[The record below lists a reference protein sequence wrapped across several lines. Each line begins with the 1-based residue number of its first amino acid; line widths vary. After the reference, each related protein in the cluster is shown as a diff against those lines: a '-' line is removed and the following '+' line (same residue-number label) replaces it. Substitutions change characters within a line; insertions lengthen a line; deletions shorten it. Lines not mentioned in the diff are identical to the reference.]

1 MRPSAQDG
9 KGTKE
14 TNATAAPAVLRP
26 VSCKKQI
33 HHADPWPQL
42 LWKTRMNQI
51 NIEEALGSGS
61 LSAWPMDS
69 ARGVERVI
77 NKVPLHMLYI
87 LQSLMISSVF
97 P

>member
-1 MRPSAQDG
+1 
-9 KGTKE
+9 
-14 TNATAAPAVLRP
+14 
-26 VSCKKQI
+26 
-33 HHADPWPQL
+33 
-42 LWKTRMNQI
+42 MNQI

-61 LSAWPMDS
+61 LSVEPMDS
-69 ARGVERVI
+69 AGGESRAI

>member
-1 MRPSAQDG
+1 MRWLLEDG
-9 KGTKE
+9 PE
-14 TNATAAPAVLRP
+14 TQTVQAATAALHP
-26 VSCKKQI
+26 VSCSRQI

-61 LSAWPMDS
+61 RSAEPMDS
-69 ARGVERVI
+69 AGGEERVI

>member
-1 MRPSAQDG
+1 MAASHDG
-9 KGTKE
+9 AETRE
-14 TNATAAPAVLRP
+14 TNCTAATAVLHP

-33 HHADPWPQL
+33 HHTDPWPQL

-51 NIEEALGSGS
+51 NIEEALRSGS
-61 LSAWPMDS
+61 LSVWPMDS
-69 ARGVERVI
+69 AGEEERII

-87 LQSLMISSVF
+87 LQSLMISTVF